1 MADDRITYR
10 RLEENIGSVAN
21 FNAAFASTTGP
32 YFLWASDDDRLHPS
46 YVRRCVEALEADDRA
61 VMATT
66 GLRFIDEAGD
76 LIEADYAIYDNP
88 DLSSNSVTARVA
100 ALVRRGGWYQIYG
113 VARRDALE
121 RTRGLR
127 DVYGSDVVLTLE
139 LALQGPIVKV
149 PEILFWFRQYE
160 ARTEVDRAQRQGRIA
175 NEQRVLR
182 AKYTHLQE
190 SLTEA
195 VDASDLPWPV
205 RSALTLDIV
214 RAAYLE
220 DTPFS
225 RHARKE
231 LTTRTR
237 LAVNDADVA
246 HFAKF
251 ALLDGSVRAARS
263 ARRAGRRVK
272 TLAMRGR
279 R

>member
-1 MADDRITYR
+1 M
-10 RLEENIGSVAN
+10 AN
-21 FNAAFASTTGP
+21 FHRTFDLTSGP
-32 YFLWASDDDRLHPS
+32 YFMWSGDDDRWHPS
-46 YVRRCVEALEADDRA
+46 YVRRCVEALEDDERA

-66 GLRFIDEAGD
+66 GLRFIDEAGEV
-76 LIEADYAIYDNP
+76 IEADYAIYDNP
-88 DLSSNSVTARVA
+88 DMSSNSVTDRVA
-100 ALVRRGGWYQIYG
+100 ALVRRGGWYQVYG
-113 VARRDALE
+113 VARREALA

-149 PEILFWFRQYE
+149 PDILFWFRQYQG
-160 ARTEVDRAQRQGRIA
+160 RTEADRARRQGGIA
-175 NEQRVLR
+175 NEERVLR

-195 VDASDLPWPV
+195 VEASDLPWHV
-205 RSALTLDIV
+205 KSALTLDIV

-231 LTTRTR
+231 LTTRMR
-237 LAVNDADVA
+237 IAVADADVG
-246 HFAKF
+246 HYAKF
-251 ALLDGSVRAARS
+251 ALLDGSVLAARS
-263 ARRAGRRVK
+263 AKRAGRRARR
-272 TLAMRGR
+272 LAMRGR